1 MKNAVVVGGG
11 IGGLSAAVAL
21 HQAGWQVTVLER
33 APEFTEIGA
42 GISLW
47 PNAVRALETIG
58 VGERLA
64 PLLAVQRGGGLHD
77 RRGRRL
83 THWDTDTFER
93 LQGGPLTAV
102 HRADLI
108 DTLRTALPQDRLR
121 TGAEVTEVRP
131 DGRVRIGD
139 EEIHAD
145 LVVAADGIR
154 SRIRQALWPDHPAP
168 VYCGATA
175 IRGIAEL
182 PGLVELSTTWDR
194 GTEVGVIPLV
204 DGRVYWWAGY
214 VTEPGIRHAD
224 TKAYLTARFG
234 GWHAP
239 IPAVIAAT
247 PPEALLH
254 HDVDHLAIPL
264 PSYVRGRIALLGDAA
279 HAMPPFLGQGGCQA
293 IEDAVVLAHVV
304 STKDSID
311 SALREYDVQRRARS
325 QRVARATL
333 RAGQAGLLLRNPVA
347 TALRAALLRVL
358 PASAAA
364 RANGAIT
371 RWEPPRPPARPRTR

>member
-1 MKNAVVVGGG
+1 MGHAVVVGGG

-21 HQAGWQVTVLER
+21 HRYGWRVTVLER
-33 APEFTEIGA
+33 APGFTAIGA

-64 PLLAVQRGGGLHD
+64 PLLSVQHGGGLRD
-77 RRGRRL
+77 RHGRRL
-83 THWDTDTFER
+83 TRWDVDALTSR
-93 LQGGPLTAV
+93 QGGPLTAV

-108 DTLRTALPQDRLR
+108 ETLRAALPGEWLR

-139 EEIHAD
+139 EEFQAD

-168 VYCGATA
+168 VYCGGTA
-175 IRGIAEL
+175 IRGIAEMSE
-182 PGLVELSTTWDR
+182 PIELSTTWHR
-194 GTEVGVIPLV
+194 GAEVGVIPLV

-224 TKAYLTARFG
+224 TKTYLTARFG
-234 GWHAP
+234 DWHAP
-239 IPAVIAAT
+239 IPALIEAT

-254 HDVDHLAIPL
+254 HDVDYLATPL
-264 PSYVRGRIALLGDAA
+264 PSYVRGRIAMLGDAA
-279 HAMPPFLGQGGCQA
+279 HAIPPFLGQGGCQA
-293 IEDAVVLAHVV
+293 IEDAVVLAHSV
-304 STKDSID
+304 STKDTID
-311 SALREYDVQRRARS
+311 DALREYDVQRRDRGR
-325 QRVARATL
+325 RVMLATL
-333 RAGQAGLLLRNPVA
+333 RAGRTGMLLRNPVA
-347 TALRAALLRVL
+347 TTIRAALLRVI
-358 PASAAA
+358 PASIAA

-371 RWEPPRPPARPRTR
+371 RWEPPRPPAQPRTR